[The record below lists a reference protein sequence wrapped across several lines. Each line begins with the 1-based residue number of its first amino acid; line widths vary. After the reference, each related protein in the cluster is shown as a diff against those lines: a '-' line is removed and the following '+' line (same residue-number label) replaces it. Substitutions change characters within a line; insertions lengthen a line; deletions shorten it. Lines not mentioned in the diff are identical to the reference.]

1 VPLELEAAELLG
13 FTVTELLLEFVC
25 VPLLAGLVTLLEES
39 PISGSLP
46 VLPPSHDARTNA
58 AVASKAAIPSPSRFR
73 SALRRANSS
82 DLTSLGSLSSFYSPY
97 QHPRI

>member
-1 VPLELEAAELLG
+1 VPLELEAAELPLELDPG
-13 FTVTELLLEFVC
+13 VTPLEDPVS
-25 VPLLAGLVTLLEES
+25 GTLLEEP